1 MRNWGLLHNFNDITI
16 QKAYRLPDPEQV
28 SQELWVGFNSPL
40 INLYPGPL
48 LNDVYDRYYKFGEG
62 RPQYNTLERLRNGDP
77 YYWLGVPLPV
87 LPERSALPVV
97 QLPMRNGST
106 SIRWYLNSQEEGQP
120 SIPVSAIGKEDG
132 IWTLSN
138 MDTSVPNPDE
148 QPILFKNIY
157 RTVAGFTTAEFFFVA
172 QIPIE
177 NPAYADSAP
186 SDVIARNKHTGVY
199 RLGPTTSRS

>member
-1 MRNWGLLHNFNDITI
+1 MTGARVRIEDFKGQIPKRSDRLISTSQAQIARNIRLTSGSIEGMRNWGLLHNFNDITI

-87 LPERSALPVV
+87 LP
-97 QLPMRNGST
+97 G
-106 SIRWYLNSQEEGQP
+106 
-120 SIPVSAIGKEDG
+120 
-132 IWTLSN
+132 TLGAAGG
-138 MDTSVPNPDE
+138 TAPDE
-148 QPILFKNIY
+148 ERFY
-157 RTVAGFTTAEFFFVA
+157 
-172 QIPIE
+172 
-177 NPAYADSAP
+177 
-186 SDVIARNKHTGVY
+186 VY
-199 RLGPTTSRS
+199 TLV